1 MTVGDSE
8 SGGALVTFEGGE
20 GSGKSTV
27 CTRVFRLVGEAGYNC
42 WKGSEPGGT
51 VLGACWREQ
60 ILNPSS
66 QLSPQAELFLF
77 LADRAQNFAEHIS
90 PRLADGHVVM
100 LDRHRDSTM
109 AYQGAGRRHDK
120 GLIEAGN
127 RHATTADGVE
137 RRPDLTILLD
147 IDPELGLRRA
157 GHGEYG
163 VADRIETEALAF
175 HVRLRE
181 EFRRIARE
189 EPDRVAVLDAS
200 RPLDEIVPE
209 AHRLV
214 EGLLNRK
221 GLRPSVP

>member
-27 CTRVFRLVGEAGYNC
+27 CTHVFRLVGGAGFNC

-51 VLGACWREQ
+51 ILGRSWREQ

-90 PRLADGHVVM
+90 PRLADGQVVM

-109 AYQGAGRRHDK
+109 AYQGAGRGHDR

-127 RHATTADGVE
+127 RHATTAGGVE

-181 EFRRIARE
+181 EFLRIARE
-189 EPDRVAVLDAS
+189 EPDRIAVLDAS
-200 RPLDEIVPE
+200 QPLDQIVSG

-214 EGLLNRK
+214 ESLLSRK
-221 GLRPSVP
+221 GLRPSAP